1 MPKHNT
7 NTPNKI
13 LYIHEHN
20 AGAGKT
26 FAICSKIKNSNKKY
40 LISVP
45 TKKLQVEYS
54 KLIPDALVI
63 NDDNTNVNQ
72 YIAYQQSII
81 DARRVVIITHVTLL
95 THGDKFGQREL
106 IIDELPSDLIC
117 TKHLKTT
124 ASDAVKLEQEIKLSS
139 NDNLRDIIKR
149 FENGSAEHSDSKI
162 ELLSAKLNNKYFA
175 YEPTSANEYV
185 YFHYLFLANGSKF
198 ENYSIIHLLGANL
211 SGSIA
216 IKYFTDLAGYK
227 LAKGDL
233 VVRGNPMDQKVRIV
247 PLLKFENGRDFISK
261 PVLEKYFTE
270 MLKVVRD
277 NTKEGVLIAT
287 NNDFK
292 PMVMDAH
299 FKVITPKSHGLNE
312 YKDRTQAAVLYSANP
327 NPYDIPFMQTC
338 AEVLGFDSNVLVD
351 AYVFENV
358 LDVVYQTVTRT
369 AIRNP
374 EYEGELT
381 FFVPDSRCADFLRG
395 KFKNAHI
402 DWSLAIDVAVDK
414 GGAQSG
420 NTNKKSKGCAVTQLL
435 TKHVNAPKAKRLIDK
450 FSKDNGFA
458 PNALEPIHIKKLIE
472 AATLNRVPKDYSFK
486 I

>member
-7 NTPNKI
+7 NTPNKF

-26 FAICSKIKNSNKKY
+26 FAICSNIKNSNKKY

-45 TKKLQVEYS
+45 TKKLQTEYS

-124 ASDAVKLEQEIKLSS
+124 VSDAVKLEQEIKLSS

-198 ENYSIIHLLGANL
+198 ENIDTIHLLGANIR
-211 SGSIA
+211 GSIA

-270 MLKVVRD
+270 MLKVIRD
-277 NTKEGVLIAT
+277 NTNQGVLIAT

-374 EYEGELT
+374 EYDGELT
-381 FFVPDSRCADFLRG
+381 FFVPDSRCAGFLMG
-395 KFKNAHI
+395 KFNNAHI
-402 DWSLAIDVAVDK
+402 DWSLAIDVEVDK
-414 GGAQSG
+414 GGAQIG
-420 NTNKKSKGCAVTQLL
+420 NTNGAGKKGKGCAVIQYLVGCGVKDSTARRYKKMFENTYGIKPNLDEPSHKIKLL
-435 TKHVNAPKAKRLIDK
+435 GFKK
-450 FSKDNGFA
+450 SK
-458 PNALEPIHIKKLIE
+458 
-472 AATLNRVPKDYSFK
+472 
-486 I
+486 